1 MNKELIRPLTA
12 LRFYAAFVVF
22 SLHAHMLPGLGWLGH
37 PHAELQG
44 RLGVSVFF
52 VLSGFIMTYV
62 YYGEDKWEPT
72 RANAGRFLIARVAR
86 IFPLHLLTMLVCIPL
101 GLKSNTSPVEWEYL
115 PIHIGLLQEW
125 SPIGY
130 PGPGPNKVSWTLSVE
145 MLFYVL
151 TPLLFVGMLRAGK
164 RKVLFLASL
173 FIALAALTIAFFTVH
188 NDPDAF
194 IKVERA
200 PFRVT
205 DYLLGIMAFLYF
217 QRVKTYIEW
226 WKRAMLPAGILW
238 FCGMMAWQYY
248 YDQQSGNNLWML
260 PGSVMVVL
268 GTAFRR
274 DTKNWF
280 LASDRMVFLGEA
292 SFTFYM
298 VHELLLR
305 YGRQALLRI
314 GQVFG
319 RDLEHIHE
327 QMHWSL
333 WILWFLVVFCV
344 LQLVAIFV
352 HRKFEA
358 PMNTKGRKWLTKVFG
373 LEKKKAPVA
382 A

>member
-22 SLHAHMLPGLGWLGH
+22 SLHASMLPGLEWLGH
-37 PHAELQG
+37 EHAELQG
-44 RLGVSVFF
+44 RLGVSIFF

-62 YYGEDKWEPT
+62 YYGEDKWEPS
-72 RANAGRFLIARVAR
+72 RANAGRFMIARVAR
-86 IFPLHLLTMLVCIPL
+86 IFPLHLLTMLVCLPL
-101 GLKSNTSPVEWEYL
+101 GLKSSTSPIQLENL
-115 PIHIGLLQEW
+115 PIHIALLQEW

-145 MLFYVL
+145 MLFYIL
-151 TPLLFVGMLRAGK
+151 TPLLFAGMLRAGK
-164 RKVLFLASL
+164 RKVLFLVSI
-173 FIALAALTIAFFTVH
+173 FVALAAVTIAFFTTH

-205 DYLLGIMAFLYF
+205 DYVLGILAFLF
-217 QRVKTYIEW
+217 FKQFKTYTERWQQAI
-226 WKRAMLPAGILW
+226 LPLGILW

-248 YDQQSGNNLWML
+248 ADSPGGNNLWML

-268 GTAFRR
+268 GTAFKRN
-274 DTKNWF
+274 TKNWL

-298 VHELLLR
+298 IHELMLR
-305 YGRQALLRI
+305 YGRQILIKLDFAI
-314 GQVFG
+314 PVWMYIPWFIAVF
-319 RDLEHIHE
+319 
-327 QMHWSL
+327 
-333 WILWFLVVFCV
+333 VVI
-344 LQLVAIFV
+344 QIAANFV
-352 HRKFEA
+352 HLRFEA

-373 LEKKKAPVA
+373 LEKKKAA
-382 A
+382 ATA